1 MVRAILGVIVGYVV
15 WTAVWL
21 GGNAALFAGAQEAV
35 ARGEAIAGAWPL
47 LGVLGLSVVCSV
59 LAGVVCARICS
70 ARGMGPAIV
79 LAVLLLLTGIG
90 VQARIWKLEPVW
102 YHAAFLVLL
111 VPVTLAGAKVSARRR
126 TAGAIHA

>member
-59 LAGVVCARICS
+59 IAGVVCAKVS
-70 ARGMGPAIV
+70 ASRGLAPAIV

-90 VQARIWKLEPVW
+90 VQASIWKLEPVW

-111 VPVTLAGAKVSARRR
+111 LPVTLAAATVGTGRR
-126 TAGAIHA
+126 TAGAIQA